1 MIGFSGSN
9 GAAVTVSP
17 DNPLPTIQGLAI
29 PEHNRIEFSNYV
41 GANPGTIV
49 FKQGGSGG
57 NAVATLTLTYDGNG
71 NVLTVTRS

>member
-29 PEHNRIEFSNYV
+29 PEHNYISLAYT
-41 GANPGTIV
+41 GANPTTV
-49 FKQGGSGG
+49 VYKQGGAGG
-57 NAVATLTLTYDGNG
+57 STVATLTLTYDGNG